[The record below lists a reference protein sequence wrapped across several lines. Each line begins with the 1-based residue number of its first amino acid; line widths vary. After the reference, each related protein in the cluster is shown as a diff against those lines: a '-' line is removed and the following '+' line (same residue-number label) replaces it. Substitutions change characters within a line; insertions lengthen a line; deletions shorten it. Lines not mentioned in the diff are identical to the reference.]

1 MPRGP
6 GKEHRINK
14 PLPTRRSWKRSR
26 GDATCPTTSQ
36 NLLCWHLSWLSNACV
51 TRKDPESEWLARDS
65 SDTNPI
71 TIKPETEVHVVEQ
84 SSWVPLPS
92 CSLPGQPFP
101 TKALALSVRVSA
113 QTIHFRD
120 LDKSPLSDPGRGLLP
135 SPTAVIIHLETC
147 WLVFLQGSDNTV
159 GIGKSVGKSD
169 NFYEELSNN
178 VNESKLSQL
187 PAREANN
194 WRQGTATW
202 FRKLGV
208 WKMVN

>member
-1 MPRGP
+1 MG
-6 GKEHRINK
+6 
-14 PLPTRRSWKRSR
+14 
-26 GDATCPTTSQ
+26 
-36 NLLCWHLSWLSNACV
+36 
-51 TRKDPESEWLARDS
+51 
-65 SDTNPI
+65 TNSI
-71 TIKPETEVHVVEQ
+71 TIKPQTVSHVAEQ
-84 SSWVPLPS
+84 FSWVPLF
-92 CSLPGQPFP
+92 CGCLPGPLFP
-101 TKALALSVRVSA
+101 TKSLGLSACVSPLTSYF
-113 QTIHFRD
+113 QV
-120 LDKSPLSDPGRGLLP
+120 LDRSPLSDPGRGLLP

-194 WRQGTATW
+194 RRQGTATL